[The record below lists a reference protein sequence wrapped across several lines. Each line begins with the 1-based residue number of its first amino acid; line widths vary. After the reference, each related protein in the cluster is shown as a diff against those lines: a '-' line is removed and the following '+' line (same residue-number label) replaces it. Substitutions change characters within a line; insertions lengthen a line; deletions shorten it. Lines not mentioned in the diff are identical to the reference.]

1 MKNNRTARIAVA
13 LLLLFAIS
21 LSICGCTAPS
31 SQALSDGVTPNTVT
45 PTDDLSQGNA
55 AMTDFA
61 VRLLQGCNEDGKNT
75 LVSPLSVLCAL
86 AMSVNGADGETR
98 AETER
103 VLGMTADQ
111 LNQYV
116 YTYQSTLPQSESA
129 KLSPANSIWST
140 DDRHFTVDRD
150 FLQINADYYGA
161 DVFQV
166 PFDTPTFER
175 MNGWVNEHTDGM
187 IPKIVDELPSDT
199 VMCLVNAL
207 AFDAEWTTPYSE
219 YQVRASTFTKQD
231 GTVQDAELMHSEEWY
246 YLEDEHATGFIKHYR
261 GRGYAFVA
269 LLPNEG
275 VDLADYVASLD
286 GASLRELL
294 THPISTTVYAAMPKF
309 ESTYDVELSGVLA
322 EMGMPLAF
330 EPSCADFSQLGRY
343 EGKNIYISS
352 IVHKTV
358 ISVGEKGTKAGAVT
372 MVVDSPDCAPM
383 DPKHVTLD
391 RPFLYMLI
399 DCENSVPFFI
409 GTVTELER

>member
-1 MKNNRTARIAVA
+1 MKEIRIAHITVS
-13 LLLLFAIS
+13 LLLLLAIS
-21 LSICGCTAPS
+21 LSVCGCIAPS
-31 SQALSDGVTPNTVT
+31 SQVLSDGVTPNTVT
-45 PTDDLSQGNA
+45 PSDDLSPGNA

-61 VRLLQGCNEDGKNT
+61 VRLLQGCNEDGKST

-86 AMSVNGADGETR
+86 AMSVNGADDETR
-98 AETER
+98 AEMER

-116 YTYQSTLPQSESA
+116 YTYQSALPQSESA
-129 KLSPANSIWST
+129 KLSLANSIWST
-140 DDRHFTVDRD
+140 DDKRFTVDRD

-166 PFDTPTFER
+166 PFDTPTVER
-175 MNGWVNEHTDGM
+175 MNDWVNEHTDGM
-187 IPKIVDELPSDT
+187 IPKIVDELPPET

-219 YQVRASTFTKQD
+219 YQVRAGTFTKQD

-246 YLEDEHATGFIKHYR
+246 YLEDEHTTGFIKQYR

-330 EPSCADFSQLGRY
+330 EPADADFSRLGRY

-372 MVVDSPDCAPM
+372 MVVDSPDDAPM

-409 GTVTELER
+409 GTVTELE